1 MGDQTQERPCDDVPA
16 ARPTTAAAVQPGR
29 LSPGDEPRRGTPRT
43 TGDGQRALHDDDGP
57 TPVNAVPSMLRL
69 HAALAAARAGLYVFP
84 VRPYGKT
91 PAVRDWEHTA
101 TTDPSAITAWWAA
114 RPYNIGI
121 ATGPSR
127 LLVVDLDTA
136 RGATPPPRWAG
147 ACGGEDVL
155 HALAAN
161 AGQRY

>member
-1 MGDQTQERPCDDVPA
+1 MSERVP
-16 ARPTTAAAVQPGR
+16 R
-29 LSPGDEPRRGTPRT
+29 L
-43 TGDGQRALHDDDGP
+43 
-57 TPVNAVPSMLRL
+57 LR
-69 HAALAAARAGLYVFP
+69 AALAAARSGLYVFP

-91 PAVRDWEHTA
+91 PAVRDWEHAA
-101 TTDPSAITAWWAA
+101 TTDPTIITAWWRS

-147 ACGGEDVL
+147 ARRGDDVL
-155 HALAAN
+155 L
-161 AGQRY
+161 GFPS